1 MLFSSLTFI
10 FFFLPLL
17 FLVYL
22 PQHLTWRNAILLLF
36 SIFFYAWG
44 GVSVTALLLVSILVN
59 HIFAKQ
65 VLKKRK
71 IALTLGIAFNI
82 LLLFFFKYIDFF
94 IENLQIIIS
103 LFDESIQ
110 LKPLG
115 VKLPLGISFFTF
127 QGISMLIDLYRNP
140 RNKELKLQETALY
153 ICFFPQL
160 IAGPILR
167 FDTIIHQIKQRIV
180 TWEKIHY
187 GFQRFSIGLFK
198 KVAIAN
204 TLGLLVETIG
214 NHNLDTLSSGVAWLG
229 IIAYSLQLYYDFSGY
244 SDMAIGLGSIFGFDI
259 PENFNFPYIAKSI
272 QEFWRRWHISL
283 SSWFRDYLY
292 IPLGGNQHGKWK
304 TYRNLLIVFFLTG
317 FWHGAAWTFI
327 VWGMFHGTFILLE
340 RIGFTRIL
348 SKLPQVIQHV
358 YTLLIVLIG
367 WVFFSQESLPEALN
381 YIQHLFHFSIEH
393 TLNVSYF
400 LNYENSLFL
409 IIGILVA
416 LPWNRFSSFFTPTL
430 RNISAPVLQVI
441 PAFLFF
447 YSIVL
452 LSGSTFNPFI
462 YFRF

>member
-10 FFFLPLL
+10 FFFLPIL

-22 PQHLTWRNAILLLF
+22 PKNLTWRNAILLLF
-36 SIFFYAWG
+36 SILFYAWG
-44 GVSVTALLLVSILVN
+44 GVSVTALLLISILLN
-59 HIFAKQ
+59 HVFAKQ
-65 VLKKRK
+65 VIKQKKT
-71 IALTLGIAFNI
+71 ALVFGIIFNI

-94 IENLQIIIS
+94 IENLQVILS
-103 LFDESIQ
+103 LFDDSIH
-110 LKPLG
+110 LNSLG

-127 QGISMLIDLYRNP
+127 QGISMLIDIHRNP
-140 RNKELKLQETALY
+140 TYKDLKLQDTALY
-153 ICFFPQL
+153 ISFFPQL

-180 TWEKIHY
+180 TWDKIHY
-187 GFQRFSIGLFK
+187 GFQRFSLGLFK

-214 NHNLDTLSSGVAWLG
+214 KHQLEDINSSVAWLG

-244 SDMAIGLGSIFGFDI
+244 SDMAIGLGSVFGFNI
-259 PENFNFPYIAKSI
+259 PENFNFPYISKSI

-292 IPLGGNQHGKWK
+292 IPLGGNQQGKWK

-317 FWHGAAWTFI
+317 FWHGAAWSFI

-340 RIGFTRIL
+340 RIGFARFL
-348 SKLPQVIQHV
+348 SKLPTGIQHV
-358 YTLLIVLIG
+358 YTLMLVLIG
-367 WVFFSQESLPEALN
+367 WVFFSQENLSDALN
-381 YIQHLFHFSIEH
+381 YIQHLFQFNTHN
-393 TLNVSYF
+393 TLNFTHF

-409 IIGILVA
+409 SIGILLA
-416 LPWNRFSSFFTPTL
+416 IPWNRFSNYFAPPL
-430 RNISAPVLQVI
+430 RKISAPVLQVI
-441 PAFLFF
+441 PSFLFF
-447 YSIVL
+447 YSIIL